1 MNGKGDKWRGG
12 WSEEYADNFSKI
24 FNKKEKRMQYE
35 LVQKNSDEVISKIDA
50 SNLDN
55 AIQFFMAIK
64 QLNKEQFDE
73 LYFVREEETEE

>member
-24 FNKKEKRMQYE
+24 FKRKEKQMQYE
-35 LVQKNSDEVISKIDA
+35 LVQKNSNEVISKVDTDT
-50 SNLDN
+50 LDN
-55 AIQFFMAIK
+55 AIQFFIAIK